1 MNQPPV
7 QEGHML
13 PLSENEL
20 DDLVARERERGAPP
34 LTDWDSLAT
43 RLRAEGLIKHSAS
56 GGRFT
61 ARTWMQAAAAMLL
74 VAGGAAIGRYTATA
88 PDRDSSTSQEAE
100 APNASGQTAAIA
112 STAGSGETGN
122 AATVSTSPPE
132 FHSPEE
138 AWVTL
143 NRAGEE
149 YQRASAYLS
158 ASNTEVPMPTNP
170 DTYRT
175 RLAALDNVM
184 TEMRAALHEAP
195 HDPVIN
201 QYYLA
206 TVGAREA
213 TLRQLGT
220 TLPAGARLNRF

>member
-1 MNQPPV
+1 
-7 QEGHML
+7 ML

-20 DDLVARERERGAPP
+20 DELVARERERGAPP
-34 LTDWDSLAT
+34 LTDWDSLAD
-43 RLRAEGLIKHSAS
+43 RLRAEGLIREKRFGGS
-56 GGRFT
+56 GGSGGFAPRV
-61 ARTWMQAAAAMLL
+61 WMQAAAALLL
-74 VAGGAAIGRYTATA
+74 VAGGAAIGRFTA
-88 PDRDSSTSQEAE
+88 PGSA
-100 APNASGQTAAIA
+100 GV
-112 STAGSGETGN
+112 STASQSSQTTNSPVQTPVAGING
-122 AATVSTSPPE
+122 TVTTASNTAHE
-132 FHSPEE
+132 FRSPEE
-138 AWVTL
+138 AWDVL

-158 ASNTEVPMPTNP
+158 ASNTEVPLPTNP

-184 TEMRAALHEAP
+184 SEMRSALNEAP
-195 HDPVIN
+195 QDPVIN

-220 TLPAGARLNRF
+220 TLPAGAKLNRF

>member
-1 MNQPPV
+1 MNQLPAR
-7 QEGHML
+7 EGHML
-13 PLSENEL
+13 PLSDKEL
-20 DDLVARERERGAPP
+20 DELVARERERGVPP
-34 LTDWDSLAT
+34 LTDWDSIAAK
-43 RLRAEGLIKHSAS
+43 LRAEGLIREPRSRELFA
-56 GGRFT
+56 
-61 ARTWMQAAAAMLL
+61 ARSWMQAAAAVLL
-74 VAGGAAIGRYTATA
+74 VAGGMAIGRYTTRSGASSPTEATV
-88 PDRDSSTSQEAE
+88 
-100 APNASGQTAAIA
+100 ASGQSGTVAAPSATENGTASNASS
-112 STAGSGETGN
+112 STA
-122 AATVSTSPPE
+122 E
-132 FHSPEE
+132 FRSPEE
-138 AWVTL
+138 AWATL

-149 YQRASAYLS
+149 YQRASSYLS
-158 ASNTEVPMPTNP
+158 ANNTELPMPTNP

>member
-1 MNQPPV
+1 
-7 QEGHML
+7 ML

-20 DDLVARERERGAPP
+20 DSLVARERERGAPP
-34 LTDWDSLAT
+34 LTDWDALAA
-43 RLRAEGLIKHSAS
+43 RLRAEGLIKEPVIA
-56 GGRFT
+56 GRFPT
-61 ARTWMQAAAAMLL
+61 RRLMQIAAALAL
-74 VAGGAAIGRYTATA
+74 VAGGAAAGRLTASPSTKPA
-88 PDRDSSTSQEAE
+88 STTESSAT
-100 APNASGQTAAIA
+100 PNSTGQTAAIA
-112 STAGSGETGN
+112 SNSAEN
-122 AATVSTSPPE
+122 TSITIASPQE
-132 FHSPEE
+132 FKSPEE
-138 AWVTL
+138 AWAAL

-158 ASNTEVPMPTNP
+158 AGKNEVPLPKDP

-184 TEMRAALHEAP
+184 TDMRQALHEAP

-220 TLPAGARLNRF
+220 TLPAGMKLNRF